1 MEKEIV
7 SNENKQKKPLLFK
20 VGIGLL
26 IIYILLW
33 ASALIIPFTSLST
46 QIKAIIVPGCI
57 VVGEILFL
65 IGAVFVG
72 KEVVAKYKRYLNPK
86 NWRRKGERDKY
97 EK

>member
-26 IIYILLW
+26 IIYVLLW
-33 ASALIIPFTSLST
+33 GSALIIPFTSLSAQVKT
-46 QIKAIIVPGCI
+46 IVIPGCI

-72 KEVVAKYKRYLNPK
+72 KEVVSKYKKYLNPK
-86 NWRRKGERDKY
+86 NWRRKGERDTY

>member
-1 MEKEIV
+1 MEEEII

-26 IIYILLW
+26 VIYVLLW

-46 QIKAIIVPGCI
+46 QIKAIVIPGCI
-57 VVGEILFL
+57 VIGEILFL

-72 KEVVAKYKRYLNPK
+72 KEVVAKYKKYLNPK

>member
-7 SNENKQKKPLLFK
+7 SNEKKQKKPLLFK

-26 IIYILLW
+26 IIYVLLW
-33 ASALIIPFTSLST
+33 ASALMIPFTSLST
-46 QIKAIIVPGCI
+46 QIKAIVIPGCI
-57 VVGEILFL
+57 VIGEILFL

-72 KEVVAKYKRYLNPK
+72 KEVVAKYKKYLNPK

>member
-1 MEKEIV
+1 MEEEII

-26 IIYILLW
+26 VIYVLLW
-33 ASALIIPFTSLST
+33 ASAIIIPFTSLST
-46 QIKAIIVPGCI
+46 QIKAIVIPGCI
-57 VVGEILFL
+57 VIGEILFL

-72 KEVVAKYKRYLNPK
+72 KEVVAKYKKYLNPK

>member
-7 SNENKQKKPLLFK
+7 SNENKQKAITFK

-72 KEVVAKYKRYLNPK
+72 KEVVAKYKKYLNPK

>member
-7 SNENKQKKPLLFK
+7 SNEKKQKKPLLFK

-26 IIYILLW
+26 IIYVLLW
-33 ASALIIPFTSLST
+33 ASALMIPFTSLST
-46 QIKAIIVPGCI
+46 QIKAIVIPGCI
-57 VVGEILFL
+57 VIGEILFL

-72 KEVVAKYKRYLNPK
+72 KEVVTKYKKYLNPK

>member
-7 SNENKQKKPLLFK
+7 ADEKKQNKPLLFK
-20 VGIGLL
+20 VGMGLL
-26 IIYILLW
+26 IIYVLLW

-46 QIKAIIVPGCI
+46 QMKAIVIPGCI
-57 VVGEILFL
+57 VIGEVLFL

-72 KEVVAKYKRYLNPK
+72 KEVVTKYKKYLNPK

>member
-7 SNENKQKKPLLFK
+7 SNEKKQKKPLLFK
-20 VGIGLL
+20 FGIGLL
-26 IIYILLW
+26 IIYVLLW
-33 ASALIIPFTSLST
+33 ASALMIPFTSLST
-46 QIKAIIVPGCI
+46 QIKAIVIPGCI
-57 VVGEILFL
+57 VIGEILFL

-72 KEVVAKYKRYLNPK
+72 KEVVAKYKKYLNPK

>member
-1 MEKEIV
+1 MKKEIV
-7 SNENKQKKPLLFK
+7 SNEKKQKKPLLFK

-26 IIYILLW
+26 IIYVLLW

-46 QIKAIIVPGCI
+46 QIKSIVIPGCI
-57 VVGEILFL
+57 VIGEILFL

-72 KEVVAKYKRYLNPK
+72 KEVVAKYKKYLNPK
-86 NWRRKGERDKY
+86 NWRRKGVRDKY

>member
-7 SNENKQKKPLLFK
+7 SNEKKQKKPLLFK

-26 IIYILLW
+26 IIYVLLW
-33 ASALIIPFTSLST
+33 ASALMIPFTSLST
-46 QIKAIIVPGCI
+46 QMKAIVIPGCI
-57 VVGEILFL
+57 VIGEILFL

-72 KEVVAKYKRYLNPK
+72 KEVVARYKKYLNPK

>member
-7 SNENKQKKPLLFK
+7 SNEKKQKKPLLFK

-26 IIYILLW
+26 IIYVLLW

-46 QIKAIIVPGCI
+46 QIKSIVIPGCI
-57 VVGEILFL
+57 VIGEILFL

-72 KEVVAKYKRYLNPK
+72 KEVVAKYKKYLNPK
-86 NWRRKGERDKY
+86 NWRRKGEREKYDK
-97 EK
+97 

>member
-7 SNENKQKKPLLFK
+7 SNEKKQKKPLLFK

-26 IIYILLW
+26 IIYVLLW

-46 QIKAIIVPGCI
+46 QIKAIVIPGCI
-57 VVGEILFL
+57 VIGEIIFL

-72 KEVVAKYKRYLNPK
+72 KEVVTKYKKYLNPK

>member
-7 SNENKQKKPLLFK
+7 SNEKKQNKPLLFK

-26 IIYILLW
+26 IIYVLLW
-33 ASALIIPFTSLST
+33 ASALMIPFTSLST
-46 QIKAIIVPGCI
+46 QIKAIVIPGCI
-57 VVGEILFL
+57 VIGEILFL

-72 KEVVAKYKRYLNPK
+72 KEVVAKYKKYLNPK

>member
-7 SNENKQKKPLLFK
+7 SNEKKQKKPLLFK

-26 IIYILLW
+26 IIYVLLW
-33 ASALIIPFTSLST
+33 ASALMIPFTSLST
-46 QIKAIIVPGCI
+46 QIKAIVIPGCI
-57 VVGEILFL
+57 VIGEILFL
-65 IGAVFVG
+65 IDAVFVD
-72 KEVVAKYKRYLNPK
+72 KEVVAKYKKYLNPK

>member
-7 SNENKQKKPLLFK
+7 SNEKKQKKPLLFK

-26 IIYILLW
+26 IIYVLLW

-46 QIKAIIVPGCI
+46 QIKSIVIPGCI
-57 VVGEILFL
+57 VIGEILFL

-72 KEVVAKYKRYLNPK
+72 KEVVAKYKKYLNPK
-86 NWRRKGERDKY
+86 SWRRKGERDKY

>member
-7 SNENKQKKPLLFK
+7 SNEKKQKKPLLFK

-26 IIYILLW
+26 IIYVLLW
-33 ASALIIPFTSLST
+33 ASALIIPFTSIST
-46 QIKAIIVPGCI
+46 QIKSIVIPGCI
-57 VVGEILFL
+57 VIGEILFL

-72 KEVVAKYKRYLNPK
+72 KEVVAKYKKYLNPK